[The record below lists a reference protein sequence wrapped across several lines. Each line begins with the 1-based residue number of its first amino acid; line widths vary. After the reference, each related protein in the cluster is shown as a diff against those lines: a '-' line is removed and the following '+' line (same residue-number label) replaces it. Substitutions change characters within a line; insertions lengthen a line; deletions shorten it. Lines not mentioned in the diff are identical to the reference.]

1 MILLARLGAAPGR
14 ARVADREVREAM
26 GEFSGRRTGE
36 SIESRLA
43 RLEDVEA
50 IKNLKA
56 RYAYYCDHGYDADGM
71 ASLFVEDS
79 LWTSNSFGT
88 YHGRAAIHEFQSKI
102 SSEILWAL
110 HFMICPVVSVSDDGQ
125 TASGSWYLIELATM
139 TRATGGDVNDAV
151 VMSAVYNDTFVRENG
166 EWRFKTV
173 SVEFHQVSDLDK
185 GWVLQKFRGQG

>member
-1 MILLARLGAAPGR
+1 
-14 ARVADREVREAM
+14 M
-26 GEFSGRRTGE
+26 GEFSGRRTGQA
-36 SIESRLA
+36 IEERLS
-43 RLEDVEA
+43 RLEDIEA

-88 YHGRAAIHEFQSKI
+88 YQGRQAIHEFQSKI

-110 HFMICPVVSVSDDGQ
+110 HFMICPVVDVSDDGQ
-125 TASGSWYLIELATM
+125 TATGTFYLIEFATM
-139 TRATGGDVNDAV
+139 TRPGGNEKDAV
-151 VMSAVYNDTFVRENG
+151 VMSAIYTDQFVRENG
-166 EWRFKTV
+166 EWRFKEV

-185 GWVLQKFRGQG
+185 GWVLQKFRGEG

>member
-1 MILLARLGAAPGR
+1 
-14 ARVADREVREAM
+14 M
-26 GEFSGRRTGE
+26 GEFSGRRTGQA
-36 SIESRLA
+36 IEERLA
-43 RLEDVEA
+43 RLEDIEA

-88 YHGRAAIHEFQSKI
+88 YHGREAIREFQSKI

-110 HFMICPVVSVSDDGQ
+110 HFMICPVVDVSDDGQ
-125 TASGSWYLIELATM
+125 TATGTFYLIEFATM
-139 TRATGGDVNDAV
+139 TRSGGDEKDAV
-151 VMSAVYNDTFVRENG
+151 VMSAIYTDQFVRENG
-166 EWRFKTV
+166 EWRFKEV

-185 GWVLQKFRGQG
+185 GWVLQKFRGEG

>member
-1 MILLARLGAAPGR
+1 MS
-14 ARVADREVREAM
+14 
-26 GEFSGRRTGE
+26 EFSGRRTGE
-36 SIESRLA
+36 SVESRLA

-88 YHGRAAIHEFQSKI
+88 YHGRAEIHEFQSKI

-110 HFMICPVVSVSDDGQ
+110 HFMICPTVNISDDGQ
-125 TASGSWYLIELATM
+125 TASGSWYLIEFATM
-139 TRATGGDVNDAV
+139 TRPPRNDMNDAV

-166 EWRFKTV
+166 EWRFKSV
-173 SVEFHQVSDLDK
+173 SVVFHQVSDLDK
-185 GWVLQKFRGQG
+185 GWVLQKFRGQS

>member
-1 MILLARLGAAPGR
+1 
-14 ARVADREVREAM
+14 M

-36 SIESRLA
+36 SIEARLA
-43 RLEDVEA
+43 RLEDIEA
-50 IKNLKA
+50 IKALKA

-88 YHGRAAIHEFQSKI
+88 YHGKAAIHKFQSTI

-110 HFMICPVVSVSDDGQ
+110 HFMICPTINVSDDGQ
-125 TASGSWYLIELATM
+125 TATGSWYLIEFATM
-139 TRATGGDVNDAV
+139 TRPSGADGNDAV

-166 EWRFKTV
+166 EWRFKV
-173 SVEFHQVSDLDK
+173 VDVVFHQVSNWDK
-185 GWVLQKFRGQG
+185 GWVLQKFRGES

>member
-1 MILLARLGAAPGR
+1 
-14 ARVADREVREAM
+14 M
-26 GEFSGRRTGE
+26 GEFSGRRAGE
-36 SIESRLA
+36 SVEARLA

-88 YHGRAAIHEFQSKI
+88 YHGRAAIHEFQSRI

-110 HFMICPVVSVSDDGQ
+110 HFMICPVVNVSDDGQ
-125 TASGSWYLIELATM
+125 SATGSWYLIEFATM
-139 TRATGGDVNDAV
+139 TGLPAGEVTNAV
-151 VMSAVYNDTFVRENG
+151 VMSAIYNDTFVRENG

-185 GWVLQKFRGQG
+185 GWVLQKFRGQA

>member
-1 MILLARLGAAPGR
+1 
-14 ARVADREVREAM
+14 M
-26 GEFSGRRTGE
+26 GEFSGRRTGQA
-36 SIESRLA
+36 IEERLA
-43 RLEDVEA
+43 RLEDIEA

-56 RYAYYCDHGYDADGM
+56 RYAYHCDHGYDADGM

-110 HFMICPVVSVSDDGQ
+110 HFMICPVVDVSDDGQ
-125 TASGSWYLIELATM
+125 TATGTFYLIEFATM
-139 TRATGGDVNDAV
+139 TRPGGGADKDAV
-151 VMSAVYNDTFVRENG
+151 VMSAVYTDSFVREKG
-166 EWRFKTV
+166 EWRFKSV

-185 GWVLQKFRGQG
+185 GWVLQKFRGED

>member
-1 MILLARLGAAPGR
+1 
-14 ARVADREVREAM
+14 M
-26 GEFSGRRTGE
+26 GEFTGRRTGAAVE
-36 SIESRLA
+36 DRLA

-50 IKNLKA
+50 IKALKA

-79 LWTSNSFGT
+79 LWTSNAFGT
-88 YHGRAAIHEFQSKI
+88 YHGREAIHEFQSKI

-110 HFMICPVVSVSDDGQ
+110 HFMICPVVEVSDDGQ
-125 TASGSWYLIELATM
+125 TAKGSWYLIEFATM
-139 TRATGGDVNDAV
+139 SRANGDDTKDAV
-151 VMSAVYNDTFVRENG
+151 VMTAVYNDTFVRENG

-185 GWVLQKFRGQG
+185 GWVLQKFRGQA

>member
-1 MILLARLGAAPGR
+1 M
-14 ARVADREVREAM
+14 
-26 GEFSGRRTGE
+26 
-36 SIESRLA
+36 A

-88 YHGRAAIHEFQSKI
+88 YQGRAAIHEFQSKI

-110 HFMICPVVSVSDDGQ
+110 HFMICPVVDVGDDGQ
-125 TASGSWYLIELATM
+125 TATGTFYLIEFATM
-139 TRATGGDVNDAV
+139 TRPGGDEKDAV
-151 VMSAVYNDTFVRENG
+151 VMSAVYTDKFVRENG
-166 EWRFKTV
+166 EWRFKEV
-173 SVEFHQVSDLDK
+173 SVEFHQVSDLEK
-185 GWVLQKFRGQG
+185 GWVLQKFRGEG

>member
-1 MILLARLGAAPGR
+1 
-14 ARVADREVREAM
+14 M

-36 SIESRLA
+36 AIEERLA

-71 ASLFVEDS
+71 VSLFVEDS

-88 YHGRAAIHEFQSKI
+88 YRGRPAIHEFQSKI

-110 HFMICPVVSVSDDGQ
+110 HFMICPGVNISDDGQ
-125 TASGSWYLIELATM
+125 TASGSWYLIEFATM
-139 TRATGGDVNDAV
+139 TRPPGDDLKDAV
-151 VMSAVYNDTFVRENG
+151 VMTAVYNDTFVREEG

>member
-1 MILLARLGAAPGR
+1 MS
-14 ARVADREVREAM
+14 
-26 GEFSGRRTGE
+26 EFSGRRTGE
-36 SIESRLA
+36 AIEERLA

-56 RYAYYCDHGYDADGM
+56 RYAYHCDHGYDADGM

-79 LWTSNSFGT
+79 IWTSNAFGT
-88 YHGRAAIHEFQSKI
+88 YRGRAAIHEFQSKI

-110 HFMICPVVSVSDDGQ
+110 HFMICPVVNISDDGQ
-125 TASGSWYLIELATM
+125 TASGSWYLIEFATM
-139 TRATGGDVNDAV
+139 TRPAADDGKDAV
-151 VMSAVYNDTFVRENG
+151 VMTAVYNDTFVRERG
-166 EWRFKTV
+166 EWRFKSV

>member
-1 MILLARLGAAPGR
+1 
-14 ARVADREVREAM
+14 M

-36 SIESRLA
+36 SVEARLA
-43 RLEDVEA
+43 RLEDIEA

-79 LWTSNSFGT
+79 LWMSNEFGT
-88 YHGRAAIHEFQSKI
+88 YHGRQEIHAFQSRI

-110 HFMICPVVSVSDDGQ
+110 HFMICPVVNISDDGE
-125 TASGSWYLIELATM
+125 TASGSFYLIEFATM
-139 TRATGGDVNDAV
+139 TRASDPKTTDAV
-151 VMSAVYNDTFVRENG
+151 VMSAIYNDAFVRENG

-173 SVEFHQVSDLDK
+173 SVEFHQVSDLEK
-185 GWVLQKFRGQG
+185 GWVLQKFRGQV